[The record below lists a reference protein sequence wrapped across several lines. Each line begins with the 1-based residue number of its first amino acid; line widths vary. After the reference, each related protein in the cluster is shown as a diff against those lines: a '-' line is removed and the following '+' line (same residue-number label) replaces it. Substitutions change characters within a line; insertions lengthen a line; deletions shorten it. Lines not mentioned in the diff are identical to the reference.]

1 MHAYFVLWPTFS
13 NLACSHDPIAVNFT
27 ELRDLFLHFGTDW
40 HRHVASPDI
49 GFGTFAIIV

>member
-27 ELRDLFLHFGTDW
+27 ELRGLFLHFGTDSDMLRLRTLDLE
-40 HRHVASPDI
+40 HLP
-49 GFGTFAIIV
+49 